1 MTLKSKDDSL
11 SDNVTCPGQ
20 KSELFF
26 ADDETIACFR
36 STKTIRIPKKVLF
49 LALTKERN
57 GYIVRQ
63 VAKNKEP
70 SHKGWELAPKESTY
84 NLKLINNCHQRSS
97 FKYKIVIFIPYVS
110 SGPVL
115 LIGPESRMP

>member
-1 MTLKSKDDSL
+1 MCLRQPCSALMTLKSKDDSL

-20 KSELFF
+20 LKKSELFF

-49 LALTKERN
+49 LTLTKERN

-70 SHKGWELAPKESTY
+70 SHKGWDLAPKESTY
-84 NLKLINNCHQRSS
+84 NLKLITA
-97 FKYKIVIFIPYVS
+97 
-110 SGPVL
+110 GAL
-115 LIGPESRMP
+115 L